1 MARTPN
7 YGFEQ
12 RKREQDR
19 DARTAA
25 RRARKQE
32 RVETSR
38 GALAYRG
45 EDPDLA
51 GIIVGPQPKEE
62 IPKEEARRAVERALN
77 PGKRLPGDIVT
88 PVRTSRLFVGNLDFG
103 VEEQDLR
110 NLFTEAGFTVGEVAI
125 VTDRDTGRP
134 RGFAFVDVVGL
145 TQAARAVT
153 ALNGAELAGR
163 ELRLNVAEE
172 PGRRR

>member
-1 MARTPN
+1 M
-7 YGFEQ
+7 
-12 RKREQDR
+12 
-19 DARTAA
+19 
-25 RRARKQE
+25 
-32 RVETSR
+32 
-38 GALAYRG
+38 
-45 EDPDLA
+45 
-51 GIIVGPQPKEE
+51 
-62 IPKEEARRAVERALN
+62 
-77 PGKRLPGDIVT
+77 
-88 PVRTSRLFVGNLDFG
+88 RTSRLFVGNLDFG